1 MRMMLVLDIDGTC
14 ITDNY
19 DIPDELVKA
28 IKYIQKKHLVYIATG
43 RSVSD
48 AYQYY
53 KVLGLDNDI
62 ICHNGGLICNPQNGI
77 VKIQKK
83 IHNSVDIVEFLL
95 KWYNDKV
102 INNVVLSSCRET
114 FLLTTENQYLQR
126 VMINQDLPFSYES
139 QYLTQVSNVQRI
151 IVSVLPQYQDALTN
165 EIKKLFSDIIVCG
178 WRGRDDI
185 IDISVGGVN
194 KWNAVKYVAEENNI
208 SVQNIISFGDAV
220 NDIKLL
226 EKSGIGI
233 SMKNAIEEVRNSA
246 DYITDFDNNGNGV
259 YYFLVNQL
267 SEVFNISEEKI
278 SE

>member
-102 INNVVLSSCRET
+102 INNVVL
-114 FLLTTENQYLQR
+114 
-126 VMINQDLPFSYES
+126 
-139 QYLTQVSNVQRI
+139 
-151 IVSVLPQYQDALTN
+151 
-165 EIKKLFSDIIVCG
+165 
-178 WRGRDDI
+178 
-185 IDISVGGVN
+185 
-194 KWNAVKYVAEENNI
+194 
-208 SVQNIISFGDAV
+208 
-220 NDIKLL
+220 
-226 EKSGIGI
+226 
-233 SMKNAIEEVRNSA
+233 
-246 DYITDFDNNGNGV
+246 
-259 YYFLVNQL
+259 
-267 SEVFNISEEKI
+267 
-278 SE
+278 